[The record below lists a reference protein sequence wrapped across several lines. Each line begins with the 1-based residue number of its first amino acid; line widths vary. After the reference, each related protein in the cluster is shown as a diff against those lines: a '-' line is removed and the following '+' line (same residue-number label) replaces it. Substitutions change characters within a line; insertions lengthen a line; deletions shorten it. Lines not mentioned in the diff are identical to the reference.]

1 MESKVQGL
9 LNKLLPVLVGEL
21 NVATSWNNGDKLSTH
36 ALALKGLNGDHLCVC
51 GRVIET
57 IINIALLQV
66 KSTKYHGNIMAITT
80 EE

>member
-21 NVATSWNNGDKLSTH
+21 DVATSWNNGDKLSIC
-36 ALALKGLNGDHLCVC
+36 ALALKDSMGTICMCV
-51 GRVIET
+51 GVIET

>member
-21 NVATSWNNGDKLSTH
+21 DVATSGNNRDKLSIH
-36 ALALKGLNGDHLCVC
+36 ALALKGLNGDHLYVC

-57 IINIALLQV
+57 VMNIALLQM
-66 KSTKYHGNIMAITT
+66 KSTKYHGNYNRRITV
-80 EE
+80 